1 MKDYQQVKEKIMVY
15 IKNKGI
21 QMAVNIPA
29 DYRDEIKA
37 IIKGKGEGEIS
48 EEAFKYIETGVEV
61 VANAP
66 VEEPVIE
73 EPVIEEPVV
82 KEEFEEG
89 KVEEQPKPKNK
100 KKNKIE
106 LS

>member
-1 MKDYQQVKEKIMVY
+1 MVY

-21 QMAVNIPA
+21 QLSLDIPA
-29 DYRDEIKA
+29 ELREEVMA
-37 IIKGKGEGEIS
+37 IVKGEGEGEIS
-48 EEAFKYIETGVEV
+48 DEAFKYINAGVEV

-66 VEEPVIE
+66 AEPVIKEPVVEEPVVE
-73 EPVIEEPVV
+73 EPVQEVL
-82 KEEFEEG
+82 KEG

>member
-1 MKDYQQVKEKIMVY
+1 MVY

-21 QMAVNIPA
+21 QLSLDIPA
-29 DYRDEIKA
+29 ELREEVMA
-37 IIKGKGEGEIS
+37 IVKGEGEGEIS
-48 EEAFKYIETGVEV
+48 DEAFKYINAGVEV

-66 VEEPVIE
+66 A
-73 EPVIEEPVV
+73 EPVV
-82 KEEFEEG
+82 KEPVKEPVEEPVQEVLKEG
-89 KVEEQPKPKNK
+89 EVEEQPKPKNK